1 MNFNEAIRRPFKDL
15 KILIIGIIIMMIPI
29 VNILGFGYVMRAS
42 KLSIRRNYKMPEW
55 REWTDLFVKGIT
67 AVIIA
72 LIYLIPTFLV
82 VMISLGSSF
91 LATGLTQSW
100 IGILTLTSSLG
111 IAMLISM
118 VVLLVTLY
126 VLPIALITYIDR
138 ESFSEAFKL
147 NSIINKAFQAEYF
160 TVWLV
165 GIVYQ
170 IVLTAILSFIPVIG
184 FGIATFITTITFFT
198 LISEVYPRL

>member
-1 MNFNEAIRRPFKDL
+1 M
-15 KILIIGIIIMMIPI
+15 
-29 VNILGFGYVMRAS
+29 
-42 KLSIRRNYKMPEW
+42 
-55 REWTDLFVKGIT
+55 
-67 AVIIA
+67 
-72 LIYLIPTFLV
+72 

-100 IGILTLTSSLG
+100 IGILTLSSSLG
-111 IAMLISM
+111 LSMLISM

-138 ESFSEAFKL
+138 ESFSEAFKF